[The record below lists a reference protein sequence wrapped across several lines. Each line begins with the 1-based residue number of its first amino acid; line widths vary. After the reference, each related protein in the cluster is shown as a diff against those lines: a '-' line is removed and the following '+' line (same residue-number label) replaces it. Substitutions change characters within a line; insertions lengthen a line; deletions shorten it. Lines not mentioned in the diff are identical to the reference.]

1 MPAIKTICFDLDGTL
16 CTNTFGDY
24 ESAEP
29 FPWAIARVNAL
40 AEQGHRIIIFTARGT
55 ATGIDWG
62 EVTRGQLERW
72 GVRYDDLHFGKPS
85 ADVYVDD
92 RAIHTDS
99 WRLGDAVTAPG
110 FALES
115 PTDAEQVPLIPPPA
129 TTAIVEHGR
138 TSAGRP
144 LSLPE
149 HAERAR
155 ARAEAAGIRT
165 IPTGE
170 EIVDAATAAIE
181 RAGSEDQA
189 FSISIWDPA
198 ELGVDLRPS
207 TGLYVGC
214 RPLSEV
220 AGPIAERLM
229 EGAR

>member
-1 MPAIKTICFDLDGTL
+1 VSSVKTLCFDLDGTL

-40 AEQGHRIIIFTARGT
+40 AEQGHRIIVFTARGT
-55 ATGIDWG
+55 ATGIDWD

-72 GVRYDDLHFGKPS
+72 GVRYDELFFGKPS

-110 FALES
+110 FELES
-115 PTDAEQVPLIPPPA
+115 PTDGEQVPLIPPPA
-129 TTAIVEHGR
+129 CTAIVEHGR
-138 TSAGRP
+138 PDSVR
-144 LSLPE
+144 E

-155 ARAEAAGIRT
+155 ARAEAAGIDGVPST
-165 IPTGE
+165 E
-170 EIVDAATAAIE
+170 EIVDATRTALE
-181 RAGSEDQA
+181 RAASEDQA
-189 FSISIWDPA
+189 FSISIWDPNDLA
-198 ELGVDLRPS
+198 LELRPV
-207 TGLYVGC
+207 TGLHVAC

-220 AGPIAERLM
+220 AEPLA

>member
-1 MPAIKTICFDLDGTL
+1 VPAVKTICFDLDGTL

-55 ATGIDWG
+55 ATGIDWD

-72 GVRYDDLHFGKPS
+72 GVRYDALHFGKPS

-99 WRLGDAVTAPG
+99 WRLGDAMTAPG

-138 TSAGRP
+138 ADSQRE
-144 LSLPE
+144 L
-149 HAERAR
+149 AERAR
-155 ARAEAAGIRT
+155 ARAEAAGIQSV
-165 IPTGE
+165 PSAE
-170 EIVDAATAAIE
+170 EIVDDALAALE

-189 FSISIWDPA
+189 LSISIWDPA
-198 ELGVDLRPS
+198 QLDVELRPA
-207 TGLYVGC
+207 TGLYVSC
-214 RPLSEV
+214 RPLSE
-220 AGPIAERLM
+220 IAEPLA
-229 EGAR
+229 EGSR

>member
-1 MPAIKTICFDLDGTL
+1 VPAVKTICFDLDGTL

-40 AEQGHRIIIFTARGT
+40 AEQGHRIIVFTARGT
-55 ATGIDWG
+55 ATGIDWND
-62 EVTRGQLERW
+62 VTRGQLERW

-99 WRLGDAVTAPG
+99 WRLGDALTAPG

-115 PTDAEQVPLIPPPA
+115 PADAEQVPLIPPPA
-129 TTAIVEHGR
+129 CTAIVEHGR
-138 TSAGRP
+138 P
-144 LSLPE
+144 DSLRE
-149 HAERAR
+149 HADRAR
-155 ARAEAAGIRT
+155 TRAEAAGISGV
-165 IPTGE
+165 PTVE
-170 EIVDAATAAIE
+170 EIVDATRAALG
-181 RAGSEDQA
+181 RAGSEDQL

-198 ELGVDLRPS
+198 ELDLELRPS
-207 TGLYVGC
+207 TGLYVSC
-214 RPLSEV
+214 RPLAEV
-220 AGPIAERLM
+220 AEPLA